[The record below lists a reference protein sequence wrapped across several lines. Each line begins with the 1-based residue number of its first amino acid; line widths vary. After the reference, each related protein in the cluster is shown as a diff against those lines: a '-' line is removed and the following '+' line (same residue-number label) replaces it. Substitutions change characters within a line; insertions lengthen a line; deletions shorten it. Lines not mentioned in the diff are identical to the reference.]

1 MALSWKQEYHRYH
14 RYFINL
20 NSLYQKK
27 EVIVYTGLTLSIF
40 TVAFF
45 VLFALKP
52 AISTIFSLV
61 SEINTKKELD
71 QKLQTKINDIT
82 QAQNNYNTNSQTITL
97 VDEALPT
104 DPSMEGFAWYL
115 ETLFQQEGLTIKNID
130 YDPVDFINKPPAKI
144 LPTNTELKEVNF
156 SFKTAGVYENLKD
169 TLNKLENLRRL
180 VIIDSFSLGQA
191 GTEDLQT
198 LNLSVNGRI
207 LYLPLTK

>member
-1 MALSWKQEYHRYH
+1 MALFLKQGYHRYR

-20 NSLYQKK
+20 SSLYQKK
-27 EVIVYTGLTLSIF
+27 EVIVYTGLTLSVF

-52 AISTIFSLV
+52 TFNTILSLV

-71 QKLQTKINDIT
+71 QKLQTKINNIT
-82 QAQNNYNTNSQTITL
+82 QAQNNFNANSQTIVL
-97 VDEALPT
+97 VDEALPA
-104 DPSMEGFAWYL
+104 DPSMEGFVWYL
-115 ETLFQQEGLTIKNID
+115 ETLFQQEGLTVKNIN

-144 LPTNTELKEVNF
+144 SPTDTGLIEAIF
-156 SFKTAGVYENLKD
+156 SFKVTGGYESLKD

-180 VIIDSFSLGQA
+180 VIIDTFSLVQA

-198 LNLSVNGRI
+198 LNLNVTGRI
-207 LYLPLTK
+207 FYLPPIK

>member
-1 MALSWKQEYHRYH
+1 MALSWKQEYHRYR